1 MPPSSF
7 ANSQLRPVASKDLKE
22 SRRISR
28 TDLDF
33 EQALRQSGTVKLKE
47 SLDINALGVSDN
59 STSSAHEFT
68 SPASRDARTPRTHTH
83 AHAHALPTPVVVPP
97 TPSPPCP
104 GPSSARC
111 PSSTSSSDVFYDAED
126 TEIQTKRRS
135 LYRSPGT
142 SSSPDLSV
150 LARKTKERGGVLS
163 RATQQQLQ
171 MQQMMMEKRATEQPP
186 PLPVNSHSHTSSSAK
201 PRPSVQRPRSST
213 SAGPSSSSSSR
224 AQPPPTLQ
232 ITPVSSRPS
241 KLGGGGA
248 GRDPSSP
255 STSEWVMTSPR
266 SRSGSTTKCS
276 SDKVRFLDHLSVY

>member
-47 SLDINALGVSDN
+47 SLDVNTLGVSDN
-59 STSSAHEFT
+59 SASSAHEFT
-68 SPASRDARTPRTHTH
+68 SPASRDARTPRTH

-171 MQQMMMEKRATEQPP
+171 MQQMMMEKRAAEQPP
-186 PLPVNSHSHTSSSAK
+186 PLPVNSHSQTSPAK
-201 PRPSVQRPRSST
+201 LRPPVQRPRSST
-213 SAGPSSSSSSR
+213 SAGASSSSSSR
-224 AQPPPTLQ
+224 AQQPPPPLQ

-241 KLGGGGA
+241 KLGGAGT

-266 SRSGSTTKCS
+266 SRSGSTAKCS
-276 SDKVRFLDHLSVY
+276 SDKVRFPDHLSVY